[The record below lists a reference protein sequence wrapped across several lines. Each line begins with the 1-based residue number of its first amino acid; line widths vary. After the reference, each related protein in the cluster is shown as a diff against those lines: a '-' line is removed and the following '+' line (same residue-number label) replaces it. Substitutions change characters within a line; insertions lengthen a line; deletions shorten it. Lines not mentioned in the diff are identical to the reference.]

1 MDAKETCD
9 SVLTYIKKSNL
20 NWNIVESPFS
30 VTITLRKSFIKNKD
44 GSFLQSGLTPFTKE
58 STFAPAHSQNTF
70 QLKPNHTN
78 MSKMKPVC
86 AAAVLSTL

>member
-1 MDAKETCD
+1 MDAKDTCE
-9 SVLTYIKKSNL
+9 SVLTYNKKSNL

-58 STFAPAHSQNTF
+58 STFA
-70 QLKPNHTN
+70 QLTPKTPF
-78 MSKMKPVC
+78 S
-86 AAAVLSTL
+86 